1 MNELA
6 TTTGKDKNIRQK
18 IKELYKRPGGL
29 FAKVTGILVL
39 VAIGYGFSLALPFL
53 VEAAHNFLILILEL
67 IGISALIA
75 LILNKDFRRGIQL
88 MWLQFM
94 RKFYGAIVNI
104 DPIAILQNGINE
116 MKQKLKTVKE
126 SVTKLESLLVGMK
139 NKLTEYERDF
149 QNNIDK
155 KRALE
160 RQSLGGGNTQGAKTE
175 ALKYRSTLQLVN
187 NNIARGEQQ
196 IKAQRQ
202 RINTSE
208 RYLDVMKKLE
218 IAADFKVRDAEEEL
232 KFRKEEY
239 EQAKAQTKAIRSVT
253 SIFDGG
259 LTRTME
265 EELAMTNVTDT
276 INESIAEMNR
286 MLDGSNEILA
296 NFEIDNAINSDK
308 ADAILEM
315 FDNNGFSI
323 FDSAPGNTTQSSK
336 YILRNTQEAA
346 YTEIPM
352 EKKAEELPVQ
362 SKYFN

>member
-1 MNELA
+1 MDQSIN
-6 TTTGKDKNIRQK
+6 TDNIKQK
-18 IKELYKRPGGL
+18 IKDLYKRPGGM
-29 FAKVTGILVL
+29 FAKITGFLV
-39 VAIGYGFSLALPFL
+39 VAAIGYGLYLALPYL
-53 VEAAHNFLILILEL
+53 VAAAHNFLILLLEL
-67 IGISALIA
+67 IGISALIF
-75 LILNKDFRRGIQL
+75 LITNKDFRRGLQL
-88 MWLQFM
+88 MWLQMM

-139 NKLTEYERDF
+139 KKLTEYEKEFDH
-149 QNNIDK
+149 NISQK
-155 KRALE
+155 KALE
-160 RQSLGGGNTQGAKTE
+160 RNHNAELRTQGSRTE
-175 ALKYRSTLQLVN
+175 QMKYNAALQLVN

-202 RINTSE
+202 RIATSE
-208 RYLDVMKKLE
+208 RYLDVMKRLE
-218 IAADFKVRDAEEEL
+218 IAAGFKVDDAEQEL

-253 SIFDGG
+253 SIFEGG
-259 LTRTME
+259 LSRTLE
-265 EELAMTNVTDT
+265 EELAMNNVENT

-296 NFEIDNAINSDK
+296 NFEIDNAINADK

-323 FDSAPGNTTQSSK
+323 FDETPAAKPVTKSK
-336 YILRNTQEAA
+336 YILNETTEAS
-346 YTEIPM
+346 YTEVPQER
-352 EKKAEELPVQ
+352 EKVPVEATK
-362 SKYFN
+362 SRYFN